1 MKRSNMKY
9 KVHTLVET
17 LTLYTAAYCY
27 RSHDIDGAYVDKDAG
42 LKMLSVA
49 IVSNKTIHEQNTAF
63 SYNIKLSEIVRQCIP
78 SLKKAYF
85 WSYGCTTQFRSRF
98 TFHSMTYPN
107 DLELSWDC
115 GRAHHFKSPHDGTL
129 TKK

>member
-1 MKRSNMKY
+1 MKY

-49 IVSNKTIHEQNTAF
+49 IVSNKTIHERNTAF
-63 SYNIKLSEIVRQCIP
+63 SYNIKLSEIVRLYTKP
-78 SLKKAYF
+78 KESLF
-85 WSYGCTTQFRSRF
+85 
-98 TFHSMTYPN
+98 
-107 DLELSWDC
+107 LELWLHYPVPFQIYFSFYDLP
-115 GRAHHFKSPHDGTL
+115 K
-129 TKK
+129 